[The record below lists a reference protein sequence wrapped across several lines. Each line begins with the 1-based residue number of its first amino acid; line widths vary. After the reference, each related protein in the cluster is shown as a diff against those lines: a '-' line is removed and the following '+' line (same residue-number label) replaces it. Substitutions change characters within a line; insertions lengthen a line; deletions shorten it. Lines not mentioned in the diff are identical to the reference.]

1 VHCAGNR
8 PVKVSTG
15 RVVQNTRWL
24 ANSLVHHREHST
36 VYTPAGAMDIDA
48 DAVIVSVVPL
58 LRKRLG
64 KFAVYDLVAELAR
77 FSRVVQ

>member
-1 VHCAGNR
+1 
-8 PVKVSTG
+8 
-15 RVVQNTRWL
+15 
-24 ANSLVHHREHST
+24 
-36 VYTPAGAMDIDA
+36 MDIDA